1 METKLVRIAQIAKE
15 RPKEVFTSLYH
26 HLNEEMLVKCHQELK
41 GDKAVG
47 VDEITKANYAENLTE
62 NIHHLVEA
70 LKRHSYKPQPVK
82 KVYIPKADG
91 KRRPLGIPSY
101 EDKIVQ
107 MGLAKIL
114 QAIYEAD
121 FLPCSYGFRPRTGCH
136 DAIRR
141 LDKIINDHQVNYI
154 LEADI
159 KGFFDNLDHQQ
170 LIKFMGLR
178 IADPNI
184 KRLVVRFLKA
194 GVMEQDNL
202 EPTLKGTP
210 QGAIIS
216 PVLANIYLHYVLDV
230 WFERIVKKYC
240 KGEAYLIRYA
250 DDFVCGFQYKQDALR
265 FYKALQARLD
275 KFNLQLALNKTRIIE
290 FGRFA
295 ARDRDNRGEG
305 KPETFSFLGF
315 THYCSKNRKGE
326 FRVKRKTDVRKF
338 RAKVKAFNVWIK
350 AVRNINLMS
359 ELFKEV
365 KPKLLGHYAYYG
377 VTDNSVM
384 IRSYYDIV
392 VKLLFKW
399 LNRRSQRK
407 SFSFTT
413 FKLYLRLNP
422 LPLPRIYVNIFG
434 L

>member
-141 LDKIINDHQVNYI
+141 LDKIINDHKVNYI

-326 FRVKRKTDVRKF
+326 FRVKRKTDVKKF

-377 VTDNSVM
+377 ITDNSVM

>member
-70 LKRHSYKPQPVK
+70 LKKHSYKPQPVK
-82 KVYIPKADG
+82 KVYISKADG

-210 QGAIIS
+210 QGAIVS
-216 PVLANIYLHYVLDV
+216 PILANIYLHYVLDL
-230 WFERIVKKYC
+230 WFCQVVKKHC

-250 DDFVCGFQYKQDALR
+250 DDFVCGFQYQQDALR
-265 FYKALQARLD
+265 FYKVLQARLD

-422 LPLPRIYVNIFG
+422 LPLPRIYVNLFG
-434 L
+434 Y

>member
-1 METKLVRIAQIAKE
+1 METKLIRIAQIAKE

-26 HLNEEMLVKCHQELK
+26 YLNEEMFVKCHQELK

-47 VDEITKANYAENLTE
+47 VDEITKANYTENLAG

-70 LKRHSYKPQPVK
+70 LKKHSYKPQPVK
-82 KVYIPKADG
+82 KVYISKADG

-136 DAIRR
+136 DALRR
-141 LDKIINDHQVNYI
+141 LDKIINDHKVNYI

-210 QGAIIS
+210 QGAIVS
-216 PVLANIYLHYVLDV
+216 PILANIYLHYVLDL
-230 WFERIVKKYC
+230 WFERIVKKHC
-240 KGEAYLIRYA
+240 KGEAYLVRYA
-250 DDFVCGFQYKQDALR
+250 DDFVCCFQYKQDALR

-295 ARDRDNRGEG
+295 ARDRNNRGEG

-315 THYCSKNRKGE
+315 THYCSKDRKGK
-326 FRVKRKTDVRKF
+326 FRVKRKTDVKKF
-338 RAKVKAFNVWIK
+338 RAKVKAFKVWVK

-359 ELFKEV
+359 ELFKQV

-377 VTDNSVM
+377 ITDNSVM
-384 IRSYYDIV
+384 IRNYYDIV
-392 VKLLFKW
+392 VKLLFMW

-434 L
+434 

>member
-70 LKRHSYKPQPVK
+70 LKKHSYKPQPVK
-82 KVYIPKADG
+82 KVYISKADG

-210 QGAIIS
+210 QGAIVS
-216 PVLANIYLHYVLDV
+216 PILANIYLHYVLDL
-230 WFERIVKKYC
+230 WFCQVVKKHC

-250 DDFVCGFQYKQDALR
+250 DDFVCGFQYQQDALR
-265 FYKALQARLD
+265 FYKVLQARLD

-377 VTDNSVM
+377 ITDNSVM
-384 IRSYYDIV
+384 IRNYYDIV

-407 SFSFTT
+407 SFSLTT

-434 L
+434 Y

>member
-202 EPTLKGTP
+202 EPTFKGTP